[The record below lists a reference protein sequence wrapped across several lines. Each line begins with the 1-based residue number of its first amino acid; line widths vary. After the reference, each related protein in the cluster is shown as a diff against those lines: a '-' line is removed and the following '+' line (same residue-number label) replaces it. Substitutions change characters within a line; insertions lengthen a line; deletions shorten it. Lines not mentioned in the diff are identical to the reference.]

1 MHAALFRS
9 AARWSAPGSSRT
21 VFLQLADSLGLQGSV
36 LASCVD
42 EPRIEGALA
51 GDRALGGASG
61 VVAVPAIFLD
71 GQPLE
76 PRSPDALMRR
86 VAREIRR

>member
-1 MHAALFRS
+1 MHEALFRS

-42 EPRIEGALA
+42 EPRIKGALA
-51 GDRALGGASG
+51 GDRALGGAGG
-61 VVAVPAIFLD
+61 VVAVPAIYLD
-71 GQPLE
+71 GQPLVL
-76 PRSPDALMRR
+76 RSPGALMRR
-86 VAREIRR
+86 VAHEIR